1 MLSVLA
7 KSGSPPIV
15 GQFTLGLA
23 VAAPV
28 FMFTNLQLRSVQATD
43 ARSEASF
50 ADYFTLRLLATG
62 LGLVVICALLPFA
75 ASSPTVRAVVFLVSI
90 AKCIECM
97 SDVTAGLLQREEQLA
112 RVAISLVLRGA
123 ASALVFSA
131 TFAYLHNLLAAVAA
145 MAAVWLAVLFLYD
158 VPNSRALLSGR
169 DAWFRFD
176 PRMLG
181 KLLMV
186 SLPLG
191 WVATLNSLNTN
202 IPRYLLQHY
211 LSSADQGI
219 YTALAYLTT
228 MVNLVVLA
236 LGQSAITRL
245 SRMFAAGQ
253 FKRFRSLLLKLSMYG
268 VLIAATGV
276 PLAFL
281 FGRPLLTLLYSP
293 VYGDQAGLLALFMG
307 TAGLS
312 TIGSF
317 LFCGAS
323 AARSF
328 RVQVPVYFAATLS
341 GAGCGEILVP
351 KYGLMGAGIAFLLS
365 VAVIV
370 AGGVWV
376 MHWVL
381 KRGAK
386 ERAA

>member
-1 MLSVLA
+1 
-7 KSGSPPIV
+7 
-15 GQFTLGLA
+15 
-23 VAAPV
+23 
-28 FMFTNLQLRSVQATD
+28 
-43 ARSEASF
+43 
-50 ADYFTLRLLATG
+50 
-62 LGLVVICALLPFA
+62 
-75 ASSPTVRAVVFLVSI
+75 
-90 AKCIECM
+90 
-97 SDVTAGLLQREEQLA
+97 
-112 RVAISLVLRGA
+112 
-123 ASALVFSA
+123 
-131 TFAYLHNLLAAVAA
+131 
-145 MAAVWLAVLFLYD
+145 
-158 VPNSRALLSGR
+158 
-169 DAWFRFD
+169 
-176 PRMLG
+176 
-181 KLLMV
+181 
-186 SLPLG
+186 
-191 WVATLNSLNTN
+191 
-202 IPRYLLQHY
+202 
-211 LSSADQGI
+211 
-219 YTALAYLTT
+219 